1 MKNISTLDEKELLA
15 ALRGGDNTAFS
26 SIFHSFHSA
35 LVFFAERILAGY
47 DITEAEETVQDTF
60 IKLYDRKESFDTLQ
74 NIKAFLYITTK
85 NACYDRIS
93 KEKVRRKRFDSYIST
108 FEEADDHILRE
119 ITYAEVIREVS
130 MAIDLLPEKCRC
142 IMRQFFDEDKT
153 AKEIADDLDITVST
167 VNNQKARAVVLL
179 KKRLSG
185 AGIALLLLSL

>member
-1 MKNISTLDEKELLA
+1 MKNIPTLDEKELLA
-15 ALRGGDNTAFS
+15 ALRGGDHTAFS

-35 LVFFAERILAGY
+35 LVFFADRILIGY
-47 DITEAEETVQDTF
+47 NIMEAEETVQDTF
-60 IKLYDRKESFDTLQ
+60 IKLYDRKKSFDTLQ

-85 NACYDRIS
+85 NACYDRIA
-93 KEKVRRKRFDSYIST
+93 KEKVRRKRFERYIST

-130 MAIDLLPEKCRC
+130 TAIDLLPEKCRV
-142 IMRQFFDEDKT
+142 IMRLFFDEDKT
-153 AKEIADDLDITVST
+153 AKEIADVLDITVST

>member
-1 MKNISTLDEKELLA
+1 MERMSAFDEKELLA
-15 ALRGGDNTAFS
+15 ALRGGDPTAFS
-26 SIFHSFHSA
+26 SIFHRFHSS
-35 LVFFAERILAGY
+35 LVFFAERILTGY

-60 IKLYDRKESFDTLQ
+60 IKLYDRKEAFDTLQ

-85 NACYDRIS
+85 NACYDRIA
-93 KEKVRRKRFDSYIST
+93 KEKVRRKRFDSYIAT

-130 MAIDLLPEKCRC
+130 MAIDLLPEKCRV
-142 IMRQFFDEDKT
+142 IMKQFFDEDKT